1 MHFAFSRLQLE
12 GSLQILLSSGQI
24 FFGRMFFSLV
34 TSGQYYWKGVWRF
47 YSFRDNILG
56 RELAVYSFRD
66 SILGR
71 ELADSS
77 LFGTVFL
84 EGSLQSTLFGTVFS
98 EGSLQILLSLG
109 QYFWKGACSLLFS
122 GQYSGKGV
130 CRFFSL
136 WDSIFGRMS
145 AVYSFRGKPLLSSYK
160 TTLKQKVKRWKMRC
174 RILMCFSLSC
184 SGA

>member
-84 EGSLQSTLFGTVFS
+84 EGCLQSTLFGVSPFFQVTKQHLNKKSNGEKWDVEYLCAFRWAALVLN
-98 EGSLQILLSLG
+98 GRVVLG
-109 QYFWKGACSLLFS
+109 GGRWRGEDPDPPPCSHSTELWTLGPTCSLYYFS
-122 GQYSGKGV
+122 QVTSV
-130 CRFFSL
+130 T
-136 WDSIFGRMS
+136 
-145 AVYSFRGKPLLSSYK
+145 VYF
-160 TTLKQKVKRWKMRC
+160 
-174 RILMCFSLSC
+174 
-184 SGA
+184 